1 MMNIKISTMMLCHYT
16 CQNSTTTEILIEALE
31 ASVFT
36 LAISSHLN
44 VARPLLFCSF
54 CCHKIL
60 HVDSLPME
68 KKSFMHD
75 LCAISLMGSLS

>member
-16 CQNSTTTEILIEALE
+16 CQNSTTIEILIEALE
-31 ASVFT
+31 ESVFT
-36 LAISSHLN
+36 LIISSHLN
-44 VARPLLFCSF
+44 VVRPLLICSL

-68 KKSFMHD
+68 KKI
-75 LCAISLMGSLS
+75 LYT

>member
-16 CQNSTTTEILIEALE
+16 FQNSTTIEILIEALE
-31 ASVFT
+31 ESVFT
-36 LAISSHLN
+36 LIISSHLN
-44 VARPLLFCSF
+44 GARPLLICSL

-68 KKSFMHD
+68 KKILHT
-75 LCAISLMGSLS
+75 